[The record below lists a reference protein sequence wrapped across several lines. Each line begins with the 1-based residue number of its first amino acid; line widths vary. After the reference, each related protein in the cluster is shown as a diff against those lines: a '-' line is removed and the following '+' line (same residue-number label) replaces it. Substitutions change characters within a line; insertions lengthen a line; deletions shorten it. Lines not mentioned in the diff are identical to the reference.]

1 MAIGQRERVWEMGKH
16 WVIRLLSILFVLALL
31 TGAGVAA
38 WWNWA
43 TRPYA
48 ESGKTEM
55 IAVTQGMNAS
65 QIAQELERR
74 QLIRNAWAFRFLASQ
89 QKADSK
95 LYAGEYLLSAEMSPS
110 EMIQKLISG
119 PEVAAIRIT
128 IPEGYTTAQ
137 IINEL
142 VSKGLGTK
150 EEFQEI
156 LANDPFNYPF
166 LQGIPAGG
174 NRLDGFLF
182 PDTYFVDKK
191 TSKHTI
197 IDRMLKRFE
206 KEVTPEVQSRLKDLN
221 LSLRDWVNLASI
233 VEKETGKDTDRP
245 IVAGVFMNRLKIGM
259 PLQSDATVA
268 YVLGTNKYIHSLEDI
283 KVQSPY
289 NTYINK
295 GLPPGPIGSPGHAS
309 LDAVVNMTK
318 SDYLYF
324 VAKKDGSSVF
334 AKTHEEQL
342 KNQAMYLK

>member
-1 MAIGQRERVWEMGKH
+1 MGKR
-16 WVIRLLSILFVLALL
+16 WILRLFGSLFILAIIA
-31 TGAGVAA
+31 GAGMAA

-48 ESGKTEM
+48 VNGKSEIM
-55 IAVTQGMNAS
+55 AVTQGMNAS

-95 LYAGEYLLSAEMSPS
+95 LYAGDYLLSAEMSPS

-137 IINEL
+137 IMDNL
-142 VSKGLGTK
+142 VSKGIGTK
-150 EEFQEI
+150 EEYKKIIAE
-156 LANDPFNYPF
+156 DPFGYAF
-166 LQGIPAGG
+166 LQGIPTGET
-174 NRLDGFLF
+174 RLDGFLF

-191 TSKHTI
+191 TSPHTI
-197 IDRMLKRFE
+197 VDMMLSRFE
-206 KEVTPEVQSRLKDLN
+206 KEVTPAVQTRLKEMN
-221 LSLRDWVNLASI
+221 VSLRDWVTLASI
-233 VEKETGKDTDRP
+233 VEKETGNEADRP
-245 IVAGVFMNRLKIGM
+245 IVAGVFLNRLKIDM

-268 YVLGTNKYIHSLEDI
+268 YVLGTTKYIHSLEDI

-295 GLPPGPIGSPGHAS
+295 GLPPGPIASPGHAS
-309 LDAVVNMTK
+309 LDAVVNSTK
-318 SDYLYF
+318 TDYLYF

-342 KNQAMYLK
+342 RNQKKYLE